1 MITKGRCLLKLI
13 RNRGDSMKTDEYC
26 EIIHQSSPVLRFC
39 ERFDESSDKWNLK
52 KHSHPYIELIYYME
66 GKAGLEAGRLH
77 IDASIFDTIA
87 SPAARTGWYA
97 AGAL

>member
-1 MITKGRCLLKLI
+1 
-13 RNRGDSMKTDEYC
+13 MKTDEYC

-66 GKAGLEAGRLH
+66 EKAGLEAGGVFQLFQPLR
-77 IDASIFDTIA
+77 
-87 SPAARTGWYA
+87 
-97 AGAL
+97 AGGDSLYP

>member
-1 MITKGRCLLKLI
+1 
-13 RNRGDSMKTDEYC
+13 MKTDEYC
-26 EIIHQSSPVLRFC
+26 EIIHKSSPVLRFC

-66 GKAGLEAGRLH
+66 GKAGLEAGGLH

-87 SPAARTGWYA
+87 YPAARTGWYA